1 MGVNIFSPSFILQ
14 VEKKEVIMTLPPT
27 KWVKKLRNVFA
38 NVPQWI
44 DPTE

>member
-14 VEKKEVIMTLPPT
+14 VEKKQVIMTLPPT
-27 KWVKKLRNVFA
+27 KWVKKLRNA

-44 DPTE
+44 DRTE